1 MIIIMKMKTILLTGL
16 VSISLLSGQ
25 NKKLLFI
32 GIDGCRP
39 DALTQAQTPNIDG
52 LINGGIYINDALCS
66 INGQPTVSG
75 PGWSTMIT
83 GVWFDKHG
91 VSDNSFSGSN
101 FDEYPPFNILM
112 EESSQE
118 YHTASFIM
126 WTPIHT
132 QIFGSTMDYNELHST
147 YDGSVAQGAAD
158 YMSTPNLDV
167 LFLDFDDVDIAGHSY
182 GYSPEANQ
190 YINAIENVD
199 EYIGWVIDA
208 MENRPTFQNEDWLVM
223 ITSDHGGIDYSHGGQ
238 TIEERQIPIILS
250 GSLVSVE
257 TLPEQSYLTNMV
269 PTLLHY
275 FGIENNCEWQ
285 LDGISMGLNST
296 EFPSYDICPN
306 CPSPLTAEIDPSTMD
321 ITLSWDQNWAPN
333 HTYSLYRNDELIAEI
348 DGVEITYVDAPSLIG
363 LSGEATFHYRL
374 VLESNSTDFTCEAEV
389 AASIPIGINILEE
402 NFNNLELFP
411 AEDEAYGACGNSIGP
426 DVLGW
431 THVPPGNW
439 TIDNTNMPEVGTI
452 EWRGWSF
459 ASMDFWVDAE
469 DQLRSQFTR
478 ADGTVAVVDPD
489 EWDDCGNAASFGSY
503 NSILTSPLI
512 PLTGNPIHI
521 SFDSHYRQEAPQ
533 QVYLTVTN
541 VSGEIIETLLHY
553 SSNAGSD
560 NASGDVLNQRLSFS
574 VESDEDEI
582 YFNWEMADA
591 GNNWYWAI
599 DNVMIQSHTPPIG
612 DLNYDG
618 DYNIF
623 DLLTL
628 VEILAGVLSP
638 DIVLNHVSDI
648 NQDGETNF
656 SDLILLLIYI
666 MNH

>member
-1 MIIIMKMKTILLTGL
+1 MRTLFLTTL
-16 VSISLLSGQ
+16 IFVSLLNGQ

-52 LINGGIYINDALCS
+52 LINDGIYINNALCS

-83 GVWFDKHG
+83 GVWYDKHG

-101 FDEYPPFNILM
+101 FDEYPPFNVLL
-112 EESSQE
+112 EESGQE

-132 QIFGSTMDYNELHST
+132 QIFGNTMDYNELHST

-158 YMSTPNLDV
+158 YMSTPNVDV
-167 LFLDFDDVDIAGHSY
+167 IFLDFDDVDIAGHSY
-182 GYSPEANQ
+182 GFSPEVDQ
-190 YINAIENVD
+190 YIDAIENVD
-199 EYIGWVIDA
+199 GYIGWVIDS
-208 MENRPTFQNEDWLVM
+208 MENRPTFQNEDWLIM
-223 ITSDHGGIDYSHGGQ
+223 ITSDHGGIGYGHGGQ
-238 TIEERQIPIILS
+238 TIEERQIPIIMS
-250 GSLVSVE
+250 GTLVSEE
-257 TLPEQSYLTNMV
+257 TIPEQSYLTNLV
-269 PTLLHY
+269 STVLNY

-285 LDGISMGLNST
+285 LDGISMGLTPT
-296 EFPSYDICPN
+296 EFPPYDICPN
-306 CPSPLTAEIDPSTMD
+306 CPGPLVAEVDLSTMD
-321 ITLSWDQNWAPN
+321 IILSWDQNLASD

-348 DGVEITYVDAPSLIG
+348 DGIETNYVDAPSLIG
-363 LSGEATFHYRL
+363 LNGIAIFYYRI
-374 VLESNSTDFTCEAEV
+374 VLESNSTDFTCEAEMV
-389 AASIPIGINILEE
+389 VRIPLGITILDE

-431 THVPPGNW
+431 THEPPENW
-439 TIDNTNMPEVGTI
+439 MIDNSNMPEVGTI

-469 DQLRSQFTR
+469 DQLRSQFIR
-478 ADGTVAVVDPD
+478 ADGTVAVADPD

-512 PLTGNPIHI
+512 QLTGQPIHI

-533 QVYLTVTN
+533 QVSLTVTN
-541 VSGEIIETLLHY
+541 SSGEIIEMLLHY
-553 SSNAGSD
+553 SSDPGSD
-560 NASGDVLNQRLSFS
+560 NDSGDVLNQWLSFI
-574 VESDEDEI
+574 VETDEDEI
-582 YFNWEMADA
+582 YFQWEMYDA

-599 DNVMIQSHTPPIG
+599 DNVTIQSQTPPIG

-618 DYNIF
+618 NLNIF

-628 VEILAGVLSP
+628 AEILVGVISP
-638 DIVLNHVSDI
+638 DTVLNHVSDI

-656 SDLILLLIYI
+656 SDLILFLIYI

>member
-1 MIIIMKMKTILLTGL
+1 MKMKTILLTGL

-66 INGQPTVSG
+66 INGQSTVSG

-83 GVWFDKHG
+83 GVWFAKHG

-306 CPSPLTAEIDPSTMD
+306 CPSPLTAEVDPSTMD

-389 AASIPIGINILEE
+389 VASIPIGTNILEE

-599 DNVMIQSHTPPIG
+599 DNVTIQSQTPPIG

>member
-1 MIIIMKMKTILLTGL
+1 MKTLFLTTL
-16 VSISLLSGQ
+16 IFISLLNGQ

-32 GIDGCRP
+32 GIDGCQP

-52 LINGGIYINDALCS
+52 LINDGIYINNALCS

-83 GVWFDKHG
+83 GVWYDKHG

-101 FDEYPPFNILM
+101 FDEYPPFNVLL
-112 EESSQE
+112 EESGQE

-158 YMSTPNLDV
+158 YMSTPNVDV
-167 LFLDFDDVDIAGHSY
+167 IFLDFDDVDIAGHSY
-182 GYSPEANQ
+182 GFSPEVDQ
-190 YINAIENVD
+190 YIDAIENVD
-199 EYIGWVIDA
+199 GYIGWVIDS
-208 MENRPTFQNEDWLVM
+208 MENRPTFQNEDWLIM
-223 ITSDHGGIDYSHGGQ
+223 ITSDHGGIGYGHGGQ
-238 TIEERQIPIILS
+238 TIEERQIPIIMS
-250 GSLVSVE
+250 GTLVSEE
-257 TLPEQSYLTNMV
+257 TIPEQSYLTNLV
-269 PTLLHY
+269 STVLNY

-285 LDGISMGLNST
+285 LDGISMGLTPT
-296 EFPSYDICPN
+296 EFPPYDICPN
-306 CPSPLTAEIDPSTMD
+306 CPGPLVAEVDLSTMD
-321 ITLSWDQNWAPN
+321 IILSWDQNLASD

-348 DGVEITYVDAPSLIG
+348 DGIETNYVDAPSLIG
-363 LSGEATFHYRL
+363 LNGIAIFYYRI
-374 VLESNSTDFTCEAEV
+374 VLESNSTDFTCEAEIV
-389 AASIPIGINILEE
+389 ARIPLGITILDE

-431 THVPPGNW
+431 THEPPENW
-439 TIDNTNMPEVGTI
+439 MIDNSNMPEVGTI

-469 DQLRSQFTR
+469 DQLRSQFIR
-478 ADGTVAVVDPD
+478 ADGTVAVADPD

-512 PLTGNPIHI
+512 QLTGQPIHI

-533 QVYLTVTN
+533 QVSLTVTN
-541 VSGEIIETLLHY
+541 SSGEIIEMLLHY
-553 SSNAGSD
+553 SSDPGSD
-560 NASGDVLNQRLSFS
+560 NDSGDVLNQWLSFI
-574 VESDEDEI
+574 VETDEDEI
-582 YFNWEMADA
+582 YFQWEMYDA

-599 DNVMIQSHTPPIG
+599 DNVTIQSQTPPIG

-618 DYNIF
+618 NLNIF

-628 VEILAGVLSP
+628 AEILVGAISP
-638 DIVLNHVSDI
+638 DTVLNHVSDI

-656 SDLILLLIYI
+656 SDLILFLIYI

>member
-1 MIIIMKMKTILLTGL
+1 MKTLFLTTL
-16 VSISLLSGQ
+16 IFVSLLNGQ

-52 LINGGIYINDALCS
+52 LINDGIYINNALCS

-83 GVWFDKHG
+83 GVWYDKHG

-101 FDEYPPFNILM
+101 FDEYPPFNVLL
-112 EESSQE
+112 EESGQE

-132 QIFGSTMDYNELHST
+132 QIFSSTMDYNELHST

-158 YMSTPNLDV
+158 YMSTPNVDV
-167 LFLDFDDVDIAGHSY
+167 IFLDFDDVDIAGHSY
-182 GYSPEANQ
+182 GFSPEVDQ
-190 YINAIENVD
+190 YIDAIENVD
-199 EYIGWVIDA
+199 GYIGWVIDS
-208 MENRPTFQNEDWLVM
+208 MENRPTFQNEDWLIM
-223 ITSDHGGIDYSHGGQ
+223 ITSDHGGIGYGHGGQ
-238 TIEERQIPIILS
+238 TIEERQIPIIMS
-250 GSLVSVE
+250 GTLVSEE
-257 TLPEQSYLTNMV
+257 TIPEQSYLTNLV
-269 PTLLHY
+269 STVLNY

-285 LDGISMGLNST
+285 LDGISMGLTPT
-296 EFPSYDICPN
+296 EFPPYDICPN
-306 CPSPLTAEIDPSTMD
+306 CPGPLVAEVDLSTMD
-321 ITLSWDQNWAPN
+321 IILSWDQNLASD

-348 DGVEITYVDAPSLIG
+348 DGIETNYVDAPSLIG
-363 LSGEATFHYRL
+363 LNGIAIFYYRI
-374 VLESNSTDFTCEAEV
+374 VLESNSTDFTCEAEMV
-389 AASIPIGINILEE
+389 VRIPLGITILDE

-431 THVPPGNW
+431 THEPPENW
-439 TIDNTNMPEVGTI
+439 MIDNSNMPEVGTI

-469 DQLRSQFTR
+469 DQLRSQFIR
-478 ADGTVAVVDPD
+478 ADGTVAVADPD

-512 PLTGNPIHI
+512 QLTGQPIHI

-533 QVYLTVTN
+533 QVSLTVTN
-541 VSGEIIETLLHY
+541 SSGEIIEMLLHY
-553 SSNAGSD
+553 SSDPGSD
-560 NASGDVLNQRLSFS
+560 NDSGDVLNQWLSFI
-574 VESDEDEI
+574 VETDEDEI
-582 YFNWEMADA
+582 YFQWEMYDA

-599 DNVMIQSHTPPIG
+599 DNVTIQSQTPPIG

-618 DYNIF
+618 YYNIF

-628 VEILAGVLSP
+628 IEILVGVLSP
-638 DIVLNHVSDI
+638 DIVLNHISDI
-648 NQDGETNF
+648 NQDGDTNF
-656 SDLILLLIYI
+656 SDMILFLTYI
-666 MNH
+666 MFH

>member
-1 MIIIMKMKTILLTGL
+1 MRTLFLTTL
-16 VSISLLSGQ
+16 IFVSLLNGQ

-52 LINGGIYINDALCS
+52 LINDGIYINNALCS

-83 GVWFDKHG
+83 GVWYDKHG

-101 FDEYPPFNILM
+101 FDEYPPFNILL
-112 EESSQE
+112 EESGQE

-158 YMSTPNLDV
+158 YMSTPNVDV
-167 LFLDFDDVDIAGHSY
+167 IFLDFDDVDIAGHSY
-182 GYSPEANQ
+182 GFSPEVDQ
-190 YINAIENVD
+190 YIDAIENVD
-199 EYIGWVIDA
+199 GYIGWVIDS
-208 MENRPTFQNEDWLVM
+208 MENRPTFQNEDWLIM
-223 ITSDHGGIDYSHGGQ
+223 ITSDHGGIGYGHGGQ
-238 TIEERQIPIILS
+238 TIEERQIPIIMS
-250 GSLVSVE
+250 GTLVSEE
-257 TLPEQSYLTNMV
+257 TIPEQSYLTNLV
-269 PTLLHY
+269 STVLNY

-285 LDGISMGLNST
+285 LDGISMGLTPT
-296 EFPSYDICPN
+296 EFPPYDICPN
-306 CPSPLTAEIDPSTMD
+306 CPGPLVAEVDLSTMD
-321 ITLSWDQNWAPN
+321 IILSWDQNLASD

-348 DGVEITYVDAPSLIG
+348 DGIETNYVDAPSLIG
-363 LSGEATFHYRL
+363 LNGIAIFYYRI
-374 VLESNSTDFTCEAEV
+374 VLESNSTDFTCEAEMV
-389 AASIPIGINILEE
+389 VRIPLGITILDE

-431 THVPPGNW
+431 THEPPENW
-439 TIDNTNMPEVGTI
+439 MIDNSNMPEVGTI

-469 DQLRSQFTR
+469 DQLRSQFIR
-478 ADGTVAVVDPD
+478 ADGTVAVADPD

-512 PLTGNPIHI
+512 QLTGQPIHI

-533 QVYLTVTN
+533 QVSLTVTN
-541 VSGEIIETLLHY
+541 SSGEIIEMLLHY
-553 SSNAGSD
+553 SSDPGSD
-560 NASGDVLNQRLSFS
+560 NDSGDVLNQWLSFI
-574 VESDEDEI
+574 VETDEDEI
-582 YFNWEMADA
+582 YFQWEMYDA

-599 DNVMIQSHTPPIG
+599 DNVTIQSQTPPIG

-618 DYNIF
+618 NLNIF

-628 VEILAGVLSP
+628 AEILVGVISP
-638 DIVLNHVSDI
+638 DTVLNHVSDI

-656 SDLILLLIYI
+656 SDLILFLIYI

>member
-101 FDEYPPFNILM
+101 FDEYPPFNVLM

-306 CPSPLTAEIDPSTMD
+306 CPSPLTAEIDPSIMD
-321 ITLSWDQNWAPN
+321 VTLSWDQNWAPN

-599 DNVMIQSHTPPIG
+599 DNVTIQSHTPPIG